1 VTQASNTMFEGQT
14 LLIVGLI
21 GGFVVVP
28 MVANV
33 APVFVNGLLLLTL
46 VGTLLFNSERWL
58 PYLAEFSELSARA
71 GGKPSPPS
79 SGGSV
84 PKRIAV

>member
-1 VTQASNTMFEGQT
+1 VTQAGNPMFEGQT

-33 APVFVNGLLLLTL
+33 APVFVNGLLLLVLT
-46 VGTLLFNSERWL
+46 GTLLFNSDRWL
-58 PYLAEFSELSARA
+58 PYLAGFSELSAKASGR
-71 GGKPSPPS
+71 PTPS
-79 SGGSV
+79 SGGG
-84 PKRIAV
+84 PNRRIAD